1 MQVYIVYPQ
10 IEAASD
16 VDAGRVTE
24 GFFVIENGDAVV
36 MTSEHGT
43 AVRDSDG
50 KRIEQKLAP
59 GESAHKIASR
69 LTLKIFYARRDDTG
83 DFNRPTES
91 LRYAQSGCFEAIRG
105 SPVILWR
112 LFAITV
118 VGSKSFRTWRSEPLF
133 FRNRFV
139 DLLDHSL
146 NLDKDGSRS
155 RRIAVGPRKFLCYL
169 AARLDHLFTSIL
181 QSLNVVRHRRS
192 LC

>member
-24 GFFVIENGDAVV
+24 GFFVIENGDTVV

-83 DFNRPTES
+83 DFDRSTES

-105 SPVILWR
+105 SPAILWR
-112 LFAITV
+112 FFAITV
-118 VGSKSFRTWRSEPLF
+118 VG
-133 FRNRFV
+133 
-139 DLLDHSL
+139 
-146 NLDKDGSRS
+146 
-155 RRIAVGPRKFLCYL
+155 
-169 AARLDHLFTSIL
+169 
-181 QSLNVVRHRRS
+181 
-192 LC
+192 